1 MAETIIVQFINHKK
15 RINVDLEI
23 PLDITA
29 NELVDALNKAYDLGI
44 DTDNMKE
51 CYLKAEDP
59 LILLKGSRQLKDFGI
74 RTGTILRY

>member
-1 MAETIIVQFINHKK
+1 MDETIIVQFISHRK
-15 RINVDLEI
+15 RVNVDLEI

-29 NELVDALNKAYDLGI
+29 NELIDALNKAYDLEI